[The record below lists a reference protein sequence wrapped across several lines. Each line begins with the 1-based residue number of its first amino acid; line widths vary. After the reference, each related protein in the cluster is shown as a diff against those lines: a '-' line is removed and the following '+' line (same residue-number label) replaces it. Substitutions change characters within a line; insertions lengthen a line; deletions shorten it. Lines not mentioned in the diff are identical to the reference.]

1 MLRRCRGWDYR
12 GRGIYMV
19 TLTLR
24 DRSRPL
30 LGRLVTDSDG
40 GGDPEKVR
48 ARIEPTDLGST
59 VEDLWGDLASLAPQ
73 AKPLARQLMPDHF
86 HGIVFVRGP
95 MPRPLGNLVAAFK
108 AGCTKTAG
116 QPIWASGFHDSILFG
131 RDQLDRMFAYVRDNP
146 RRLAVKR
153 LHPDLFQV
161 RRPLAL
167 PGWPGLEA
175 IGNPFLL
182 DRPNLL
188 QVQCSRRIAPEA
200 LAEKKEELL
209 AAARHGAVLVSPC
222 ISPGE
227 KEIAAAAFEEGLP
240 LVTILENGFAPLYKP
255 AGKRFDACAAGRL
268 LLLAP
273 WPHHTDTRTITRAQ
287 CLALNR
293 LAEEVCALRAEARS
307 TEPASRLPGGDRS
320 TEPALRAEA
329 RSTEPTS

>member
-30 LGRLVTDSDG
+30 LGRLAIERDG
-40 GGDPEKVR
+40 GGDPEQVR
-48 ARIEPTDLGST
+48 AHIEPTGLGAAVEALWRDLS
-59 VEDLWGDLASLAPQ
+59 ALAPE
-73 AKPLARQLMPDHF
+73 AKPLAGQLMPDHF
-86 HGIVFVRGP
+86 HGIVFIREP

-108 AGCTKTAG
+108 AGCTKAAG
-116 QPIWASGFHDSILFG
+116 SSIWSPGFQDTILFG
-131 RDQLDRMFAYVRDNP
+131 EGQLDRMFAYVRDNP

-153 LHPDLFQV
+153 LHPDFFQI
-161 RRPLAL
+161 RRPLDL

-175 IGNPFLL
+175 VGNPFLL

-227 KEIAAAAFEEGLP
+227 KEIAAAAFAEGLP
-240 LVTILENGFAPLYKP
+240 LVAILENGFAPLYKP
-255 AGKRFDACAAGRL
+255 SGKRFDACAAGLL

-273 WPHHTDTRTITRAQ
+273 WPHHTDRRPISRAQ

-293 LAEEVCALRAEARS
+293 LAEEVCLRAGRLRAEARS
-307 TEPASRLPGGDRS
+307 TGPYSPLEP
-320 TEPALRAEA
+320 
-329 RSTEPTS
+329 

>member
-1 MLRRCRGWDYR
+1 MLRRCRNWDYR
-12 GRGIYMV
+12 GRGIYLI

-24 DRSRPL
+24 DRSRPA
-30 LGRLVTDSDG
+30 LGRLAIDCAG
-40 GGDPEKVR
+40 GGDPEQVR
-48 ARIEPTDLGST
+48 AHVESTDLGAA
-59 VEDLWGDLASLAPQ
+59 VEALWRDLSALAPQ
-73 AKPLARQLMPDHF
+73 AKPLACQLMPDHF
-86 HGIVFVRGP
+86 HG
-95 MPRPLGNLVAAFK
+95 RPLGNLVAAFK
-108 AGCTKTAG
+108 AGCTKAAG
-116 QPIWASGFHDSILFG
+116 EPIWATGFHDSILLG

-153 LHPDLFQV
+153 LRPDLFQV
-161 RRPLAL
+161 RRPLDL

-182 DRPNLL
+182 ERPNLI

-200 LAEKKEELL
+200 LSEKKEELL
-209 AAARHGAVLVSPC
+209 AAARRGAVLVSPC

-227 KEIAAAAFEEGLP
+227 KEIVAAAFEEGLP
-240 LVTILENGFAPLYKP
+240 LVPILENGFAPLYKP

-273 WPHHTDTRTITRAQ
+273 WPHHTETRTITRAQ

-307 TEPASRLPGGDRS
+307 TEPASRASGGDRS
-320 TEPALRAEA
+320 AEPELRAVV

>member
-24 DRSRPL
+24 DRTQPL
-30 LGRLVTDSDG
+30 LGRLVTESDG
-40 GGDPEKVR
+40 GGDPEKVS
-48 ARIEPTDLGST
+48 ARIEPTALGAT
-59 VEDLWGDLASLAPQ
+59 VEALWQDLSALAPQ
-73 AKPLARQLMPDHF
+73 ARPLACQLMPEHF
-86 HGIVFVRGP
+86 HGLVFILEP
-95 MPRPLGNLVAAFK
+95 MPRPLGNLVAACK
-108 AGCTKTAG
+108 AGCTKAAG
-116 QPIWASGFHDSILFG
+116 SSIWSPGFQDSILFG
-131 RDQLDRMFAYVRDNP
+131 EGQLDRMFAYVRDNP

-175 IGNPFLL
+175 VGNPFLL

-200 LAEKKEELL
+200 LAQKKEELL

-227 KEIAAAAFEEGLP
+227 KEIATAAFEEGLP
-240 LVTILENGFAPLYKP
+240 LVTILENGFPPFYKP
-255 AGKRFDACAAGRL
+255 AGRRFDACAAGRL

-273 WPHHTDTRTITRAQ
+273 WPHHTDSRTITRAQ
-287 CLALNR
+287 CLELNR
-293 LAEEVCALRAEARS
+293 LAEEICLRAEARS
-307 TEPASRLPGGDRS
+307 TEPASHVPGETRS
-320 TEPALRAEA
+320 TEPYSPL
-329 RSTEPTS
+329 EP

>member
-30 LGRLVTDSDG
+30 LGRLVTENDG
-40 GGDPEKVR
+40 GGDPEKVL
-48 ARIEPTDLGST
+48 ARIEPTELGAT
-59 VEDLWGDLASLAPQ
+59 VEALWKDLSSLAPQ
-73 AKPLARQLMPDHF
+73 AKPLACQIMPEHF
-86 HGIVFVRGP
+86 HGLGFVREP

-108 AGCTKTAG
+108 AGCTKAAG
-116 QPIWASGFHDSILFG
+116 TSIWSPGFQDTILFG
-131 RDQLDRMFAYVRDNP
+131 EGQLDRMFAYVRDNP

-153 LHPDLFQV
+153 LHPDLFRV
-161 RRPLAL
+161 RRPLDL

-175 IGNPFLL
+175 LGNPFLL
-182 DRPNLL
+182 DRSNLL

-200 LAEKKEELL
+200 LAERKEALL

-227 KEIAAAAFEEGLP
+227 KEIAKAAFEEGLP
-240 LVTILENGFAPLYKP
+240 LVTILENGFPPFYKP
-255 AGKRFDACAAGRL
+255 SGKRFDACAAGRL

-273 WPHHTDTRTITRAQ
+273 WPYHTDERTITRAQ

-293 LAEEVCALRAEARS
+293 LAEEVCLRAGRLRAEARS
-307 TEPASRLPGGDRS
+307 TGPATP
-320 TEPALRAEA
+320 LRAEA
-329 RSTEPTS
+329 RSTGPNSPLEP